1 MTNAMKEANRAR
13 GVIARIRTLLKKA
26 SPELRPVDMNA
37 VIGEVLALV
46 RSELIRDGVAAKTKL
61 TTGLPAVLGDRVQ
74 LQQVVLNLIMN
85 AIAAMSTI
93 SDRPRT
99 LLIKSAIDTER
110 VLIQVQNSGKGLDPE
125 HSDRRFESFFATKP
139 AGIGI
144 GLSISRSMV
153 EARGGS
159 LSAKAGA
166 SYGAIFEFTLPKAD
180 RPKADSNA

>member
-1 MTNAMKEANRAR
+1 
-13 GVIARIRTLLKKA
+13 LLKKA

-37 VIGEVLALV
+37 VIREVLALV
-46 RSELIRDGVAAKTKL
+46 RSELIRGGVAAKTKL

-110 VLIQVQNSGKGLDPE
+110 VLIQVKILEKDSIQSTVTVGSSHFLPP
-125 HSDRRFESFFATKP
+125 SPRVF
-139 AGIGI
+139 GI

-153 EARGGS
+153 EASGGS
-159 LSAKAGA
+159 LSG
-166 SYGAIFEFTLPKAD
+166 
-180 RPKADSNA
+180 

>member
-1 MTNAMKEANRAR
+1 MGELTASIAHVINQPLAAVTTSASAALHWLALQPPNLAEAREAMTNAMKEANRAS

-37 VIGEVLALV
+37 VTGAAGSGPQ
-46 RSELIRDGVAAKTKL
+46 RADKDGVAAKTKL
-61 TTGLPAVLGDRVQ
+61 TTGLPAILGDRVQ

-99 LLIKSAIDTER
+99 LLLKSAIDTER

-125 HSDRRFESFFATKP
+125 HSDRRFESFLATKS
-139 AGIGI
+139 GV
-144 GLSISRSMV
+144 L
-153 EARGGS
+153 E
-159 LSAKAGA
+159 
-166 SYGAIFEFTLPKAD
+166 
-180 RPKADSNA
+180 